1 MVGGPNPGITGE
13 AIRKALGPEEHGR
26 DDDRAALDQAELRE
40 LERTEYY
47 REEPAAVQP
56 SATAPRSLLD
66 RLFRRKRA

>member
-26 DDDRAALDQAELRE
+26 DDGRPALDQAELRE

-47 REEPAAVQP
+47 REEPAAVQA
-56 SATAPRSLLD
+56 SATVPRSLLD

>member
-26 DDDRAALDQAELRE
+26 DDDRAALDEAELRD
-40 LERTEYY
+40 LERSEYY
-47 REEPAAVQP
+47 SEEPAAVPP